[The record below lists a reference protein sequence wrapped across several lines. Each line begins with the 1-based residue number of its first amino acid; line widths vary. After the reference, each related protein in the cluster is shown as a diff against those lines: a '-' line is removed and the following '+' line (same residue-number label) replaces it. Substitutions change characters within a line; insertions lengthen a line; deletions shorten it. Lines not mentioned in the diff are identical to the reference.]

1 VALPDDSDVLS
12 WVEYLSRAHDM
23 DLPHLRERNALYE
36 GTAPLHYLHP
46 DVLRE
51 VQDRI
56 QVVALGW
63 PSLAVD
69 PLEERLDGIGFRYP
83 EVGKPDPEA
92 TPEDLVS
99 ASGDEN
105 LQRVWQENDLDE
117 ESQMGH
123 IDALV
128 MRRAYVTVG
137 VQDDGSTDVPLVTV
151 ESPLEMFALIDPRT
165 RQVRAALRRWREDY
179 DFAKAMQ
186 PAEYSTLYLPN
197 LTAWFDRGPEGWRE
211 YARDEHM
218 VGEPLVA
225 ALTNRGRLAERYGR
239 SELTPALLSL
249 SHAAN
254 KMATDMMVAGE
265 FHAIPLRAIFGA
277 GPDDFQDQNGK
288 ALSPTQVL
296 MSRILAVPPG
306 EPGGQPVSAHE
317 FAASSLTNFHDT
329 IAQLGRLASGLV
341 GVDPSVMGFAAGD
354 NPASADALRAREVRL
369 VKRAERK
376 QTAFGG
382 GWERTMRLVRR
393 VQDGDWDPAAR
404 RLEMIWRDAA
414 TPTRAQA
421 ADAAAKLV
429 AAQLIPIQQGREDLG
444 YTPEQQRRM
453 DAWDQV
459 NAERDPIGA
468 LTSAAGRGLPAQIPG
483 APGNPGDGLP
493 VAE

>member
-1 VALPDDSDVLS
+1 VALPDDSDPIA
-12 WVEYLSRAHDM
+12 WVNYLARVHDA
-23 DLPHLRERNALYE
+23 DLPYLRERNDLYE

-51 VQDRI
+51 VEDRI
-56 QVVALGW
+56 QTVCLGW

-69 PLEERLDGIGFRYP
+69 PLEERLDRIGFRYP
-83 EVGKPDPEA
+83 EDGKPDPDV
-92 TPEDLVS
+92 TPEELAS
-99 ASGDEN
+99 FSGDQN
-105 LQRVWQENDLDE
+105 LERVWQENDLDE

-123 IDALV
+123 VDALV

-165 RQVRAALRRWREDY
+165 RQVRAALRRWTEEY
-179 DFAKAMQ
+179 NLLLAQAPMQ
-186 PAEYSTLYLPN
+186 YATLYLPN
-197 LTAWFDRGPEGWRE
+197 MTSWFDRGPEGWRE
-211 YARDEHM
+211 TGRDEHE
-218 VGEPLVA
+218 VGRPLVA
-225 ALTNRGRLAERYGR
+225 ALTNRSRLADRYGR
-239 SELTPALLSL
+239 SELTDPLLSL

-288 ALSPTQVL
+288 PLSPTQVL
-296 MSRILAVPPG
+296 MSRILAVPNGPAG
-306 EPGGQPVSAHE
+306 EDPVRAHE
-317 FAASSLTNFHDT
+317 FSSSSLTNFHDT

-354 NPASADALRAREVRL
+354 NPASAEALKAREVRL
-369 VKRAERK
+369 IKRAERRQK
-376 QTAFGG
+376 AFGG
-382 GWERTMRLVRR
+382 GWEQAMQLVRR

-404 RLEMIWRDAA
+404 RLETIWRDAA

-429 AAQLIPIQQGREDLG
+429 AASLIPKQQAREDLG
-444 YTPEQQRRM
+444 YTPAQQRRM
-453 DAWDQV
+453 DAWDAA
-459 NAERDPIGA
+459 NAEQDPIGQ
-468 LTSAAGRGLPAQIPG
+468 LTQAAGRGLPAAVPG
-483 APGNPGDGLP
+483 VPGSDPTVQP
-493 VAE
+493 VEA

>member
-1 VALPDDSDVLS
+1 VALPDDSDVIG
-12 WVEYLSRAHDM
+12 WVNYLARVHDA
-23 DLPHLRERNALYE
+23 DLPQLRLRNDLYE
-36 GTAPLHYLHP
+36 GTAPLCYLHP

-51 VQDRI
+51 VEDRI

-69 PLEERLDGIGFRYP
+69 PLEERLDILGFRYP
-83 EVGKPDPEA
+83 EDGDVPPDA
-92 TPEDLVS
+92 KPEDLVS

-105 LQRVWQENDLDE
+105 LQVVWQENELDE

-123 IDALV
+123 IDAFV
-128 MRRAYVTVG
+128 MRRAYAAVG
-137 VQDDGSTDVPLVTV
+137 VPDDGGTDVPLVTV

-165 RQVRAALRRWREDY
+165 RQVRAALRRWTEEY
-179 DFAKAMQ
+179 DLLKASMPMQ
-186 PAEYSTLYLPN
+186 YATLYLPN
-197 LTAWFDRGPEGWRE
+197 LTAWFDQGPEGWRE
-211 YARDEHM
+211 QGRDEHN
-218 VGEPLVA
+218 VGRPLVA
-225 ALTNRGRLAERYGR
+225 ALTNRGRLADRYGK

-306 EPGGQPVSAHE
+306 DPGGQPVSAHE

-329 IAQLGRLASGLV
+329 IAQLGRLASGLI

-354 NPASADALRAREVRL
+354 NPASAEALRAREVRL
-369 VKRAERK
+369 IKRAERR
-376 QTAFGG
+376 QRAFGG
-382 GWERTMRLVRR
+382 GWERAMQLVRR
-393 VQDGDWDPAAR
+393 IQEGDWDPKAR
-404 RLEMIWRDAA
+404 RLETIWRDAA

-429 AAQLIPIQQGREDLG
+429 AASLIPIQQGREDLG
-444 YTPEQQRRM
+444 YTPAQQRRM
-453 DAWDQV
+453 DAWDEV
-459 NAERDPIGA
+459 NANRDPIGQ
-468 LTSAAGRGLPAQIPG
+468 LTQAAGRGLPDQVPG
-483 APGNPGDGLP
+483 VPGNDPAAQP
-493 VAE
+493 VTG

>member
-1 VALPDDSDVLS
+1 MALPDDSDVIG
-12 WVEYLSRAHDM
+12 WVNYLARVHDA
-23 DLPHLRERNALYE
+23 DLPQLRLRNDLYE
-36 GTAPLHYLHP
+36 GTAPLCYLHP

-51 VQDRI
+51 VEDRI

-69 PLEERLDGIGFRYP
+69 PLEERLDILGFRYP
-83 EVGKPDPEA
+83 EDGDVPPDA
-92 TPEDLVS
+92 KPEDLVS

-105 LQRVWQENDLDE
+105 LQVVWQENELDE

-123 IDALV
+123 IDAFV
-128 MRRAYVTVG
+128 MRRAYATVG
-137 VQDDGSTDVPLVTV
+137 VPDDGGTDIPLVTV

-165 RQVRAALRRWREDY
+165 RQVRAALRRWTEEY
-179 DFAKAMQ
+179 DLLKATMPMQ
-186 PAEYSTLYLPN
+186 YATLYLPN
-197 LTAWFDRGPEGWRE
+197 LTAWFDQGPEGWRE
-211 YARDEHM
+211 QGRDVHN
-218 VGEPLVA
+218 VGRPLVA
-225 ALTNRGRLAERYGR
+225 ALTNRGRLADRYGK

-306 EPGGQPVSAHE
+306 DPGGQPVSAHE

-329 IAQLGRLASGLV
+329 IAQLGRLASGLI

-354 NPASADALRAREVRL
+354 NPASAEALRAREVRL
-369 VKRAERK
+369 IKRAERR
-376 QTAFGG
+376 QRAFGG
-382 GWERTMRLVRR
+382 GWERAMQLVRR
-393 VQDGDWDPAAR
+393 IQEGDWDPKAR
-404 RLEMIWRDAA
+404 RLETIWRDAA

-429 AAQLIPIQQGREDLG
+429 AASLIPIQQGREDLG
-444 YTPEQQRRM
+444 YTPAQQRRM
-453 DAWDQV
+453 DAWDEV
-459 NAERDPIGA
+459 NANRDPLGQ
-468 LTSAAGRGLPAQIPG
+468 LTQAAGRGLPDQVPG
-483 APGNPGDGLP
+483 LPGNDPAAQP
-493 VAE
+493 VTG